1 MENLQQKGFVQ
12 NVVQACTGQARL
24 NDTTKTLIAVE
35 KYTQH
40 LQRYCGLKNN
50 EVNLINLKRLKE
62 IKYLKRLSRK

>member
-1 MENLQQKGFVQ
+1 MIPQK
-12 NVVQACTGQARL
+12 L
-24 NDTTKTLIAVE
+24 LIAVE